1 MGGMRPVAE
10 ILTIN
15 FALLAMAQIVN
26 HAAKFH
32 YMFGGKIRVPMVM
45 RTVSGWGQLGA
56 THSQTFENWFSSVPG
71 LKVVAPATPRD
82 AKGLLKA
89 SIEDDDPVIFI
100 EHSLLY
106 GIKGEVPDNDFREP
120 LGRALVVREGTD
132 VTIVGYSRML
142 QVALRAAAQLEE
154 QGVSAEVIDLRTLR
168 PLDMDTIYESVRKT
182 HRLVMCEEDWRT
194 VGIGAEIA
202 ASGSEQCLDA
212 LDAPGRRAG
221 GVPGAPGGET
231 GEGPPGAPQK
241 RAPGPAAPAPA
252 PPPAPAAAAAPATT
266 PPPAPAAA
274 APPPPAAPKPA
285 AAPPAPTAPAA
296 MPALEYAEG
305 ERPHASP
312 LARRI
317 AERFGIDLRQ
327 VSGSGP
333 GAP

>member
-1 MGGMRPVAE
+1 MSEMTYREGLRQALKEKMEGDPRVFILGEDVGAYGGAYSVTRGLQEEFGPERVRETPIAESAIVGCAIGAAMGGMRPVAE
-10 ILTIN
+10 IMTIN
-15 FALLAMAQIVN
+15 FALLAMDQIVN

-106 GIKGEVPDNDFREP
+106 GIKGEVPDSDFREP

-142 QVALRAAAQLEE
+142 QVALRAAAQLQE

-168 PLDMDTIYESVRKT
+168 PLDMYTVYESVRKT

-202 ASGSEQCLDA
+202 ASVSEQCFDA
-212 LDAPGRRAG
+212 LDAPVRRVAMPD
-221 GVPGAPGGET
+221 VPMPYAKNLELALVPTE
-231 GEGPPGAPQK
+231 EEVV
-241 RAPGPAAPAPA
+241 
-252 PPPAPAAAAAPATT
+252 AAARL
-266 PPPAPAAA
+266 
-274 APPPPAAPKPA
+274 
-285 AAPPAPTAPAA
+285 A
-296 MPALEYAEG
+296 M
-305 ERPHASP
+305 
-312 LARRI
+312 
-317 AERFGIDLRQ
+317 D
-327 VSGSGP
+327 
-333 GAP
+333 

>member
-1 MGGMRPVAE
+1 MSEMTYREGLRQALKEKMEGDPRVFILGEDVGAYGGAYSVTRGLQEEFGTERVRETPIAESAIIGCAVGAAMGGMRPVAE
-10 ILTIN
+10 IMTIN
-15 FALLAMAQIVN
+15 FALLAIDQIVN

-106 GIKGEVPDNDFREP
+106 GIRGEVPDTDFREA
-120 LGRALVVREGTD
+120 LGQALVVREGSD

-168 PLDMDTIYESVRKT
+168 PLDMHTVYASVRKT
-182 HRLVMCEEDWRT
+182 HRLVVTEEDWRT

-202 ASGSEQCLDA
+202 ASAAEECFDQLDS
-212 LDAPGRRAG
+212 PVRR
-221 GVPGAPGGET
+221 V
-231 GEGPPGAPQK
+231 
-241 RAPGPAAPAPA
+241 
-252 PPPAPAAAAAPATT
+252 
-266 PPPAPAAA
+266 
-274 APPPPAAPKPA
+274 
-285 AAPPAPTAPAA
+285 A
-296 MPALEYAEG
+296 MPDVPMPYAKNLELALVPTEEEVVAAVRSVME
-305 ERPHASP
+305 
-312 LARRI
+312 
-317 AERFGIDLRQ
+317 
-327 VSGSGP
+327 
-333 GAP
+333 

>member
-1 MGGMRPVAE
+1 MSEMTYREGLRQALKEKMEGDPRVFILGEDVGAYGGAYSVTRGLQEEFGPERVRETPIAESAIIGCAIGAAMGGMRPVAE
-10 ILTIN
+10 IMTIN
-15 FALLAMAQIVN
+15 FALLAIDQIVN

-106 GIKGEVPDNDFREP
+106 GIKGEVPDSDFREP
-120 LGRALVVREGTD
+120 LGQALVVREGTD

-168 PLDMDTIYESVRKT
+168 PLDMDTVYESVRKT
-182 HRLVMCEEDWRT
+182 HRLVMTEEDWRT
-194 VGIGAEIA
+194 VGIGAEVA
-202 ASGSEQCLDA
+202 AAVSEQCFDS
-212 LDAPGRRAG
+212 LDAPVRRVAMPD
-221 GVPGAPGGET
+221 VPMPYAKNLELALVPTE
-231 GEGPPGAPQK
+231 EEVV
-241 RAPGPAAPAPA
+241 
-252 PPPAPAAAAAPATT
+252 AAARSV
-266 PPPAPAAA
+266 
-274 APPPPAAPKPA
+274 
-285 AAPPAPTAPAA
+285 
-296 MPALEYAEG
+296 ME
-305 ERPHASP
+305 
-312 LARRI
+312 
-317 AERFGIDLRQ
+317 
-327 VSGSGP
+327 
-333 GAP
+333 

>member
-1 MGGMRPVAE
+1 MSEMTYREGLRQALKEKMEGDPRVFILGEDVGAYGGAYSVTRGLQEEFGPERVRETPIAESAIIGCAIGAAMGGMRPVAE
-10 ILTIN
+10 IMTIN
-15 FALLAMAQIVN
+15 FALLAMDQIVN

-154 QGVSAEVIDLRTLR
+154 QGVSAEGIDLRTLR

-202 ASGSEQCLDA
+202 ASVSEQCFDA
-212 LDAPGRRAG
+212 LDAPVRR
-221 GVPGAPGGET
+221 V
-231 GEGPPGAPQK
+231 
-241 RAPGPAAPAPA
+241 
-252 PPPAPAAAAAPATT
+252 
-266 PPPAPAAA
+266 
-274 APPPPAAPKPA
+274 
-285 AAPPAPTAPAA
+285 A
-296 MPALEYAEG
+296 MPDVPMPYAKNLELALVPTEEEVVAAT
-305 ERPHASP
+305 RSVM
-312 LARRI
+312 
-317 AERFGIDLRQ
+317 D
-327 VSGSGP
+327 
-333 GAP
+333 